1 MWIGSAMT
9 YTLFEYSKEQVEEL
23 LVNQPTAPP
32 QVYKCIIRRITEVKV
47 VHVLVLMIDIKFIKP
62 LQTNQPLMDDYLI

>member
-32 QVYKCIIRRITEVKV
+32 QVYKCIISRITEVKV
-47 VHVLVLMIDIKFIKP
+47 VLVLMIDIKFINP
-62 LQTNQPLMDDYLI
+62 LHTNQPLMDDYLI